1 MAYFCVF
8 LLALLH
14 CLDHFRLKCS
24 SSVKRFLKFKEN
36 MKASFL
42 FRLYIKA
49 LKYETFLFSVGT
61 RIRLRYKSSKAI
73 AGLNVR
79 LIVR

>member
-1 MAYFCVF
+1 
-8 LLALLH
+8 
-14 CLDHFRLKCS
+14 
-24 SSVKRFLKFKEN
+24 

-42 FRLYIKA
+42 FRFYIKA
-49 LKYETFLFSVGT
+49 LKYETFLFSVET
-61 RIRLRYKSSKAI
+61 RIRLRYKNSKAV